1 VSTLGQLSAGFY
13 REQRFNQVGRK
24 MGSFMDSI
32 AIGIGLDPTTL
43 SGPIWVTLIYV
54 ALYYGTIVNVLR
66 VKVRSTQIS
75 REKGEAFDR
84 YFGRNRELLAAD
96 RVQLNMLE
104 HMPIFLVL
112 LWLHALVGSINEA
125 TVLGGMYVA
134 TRLLYP
140 IVLPRRI
147 GRNTPN
153 RILWVTFPG
162 YFILTAFAIR
172 IAMAI

>member
-1 VSTLGQLSAGFY
+1 
-13 REQRFNQVGRK
+13 
-24 MGSFMDSI
+24 MDSI
-32 AIGIGLDPTTL
+32 ALALELDP
-43 SGPIWVTLIYV
+43 SAFAGPAWVTLGYV

-66 VKVRSTQIS
+66 VKIRVNQVC

-84 YFGRNRELLAAD
+84 YFGRDRELLAAD
-96 RVQLNMLE
+96 RIQLNMLE

-112 LWLHALVGSINEA
+112 LWLHAFAVSVHEATILGSIY
-125 TVLGGMYVA
+125 LG

-140 IVLPRRI
+140 FVLPGRI

-162 YFILTAFAIR
+162 YFILAALAIR
-172 IAMAI
+172 IAIAI